1 MLFSLRVVRDNQT
14 PYQLKLDAATL
25 TEARAQVEQQGLK
38 VLQIK
43 SASNAFTR
51 QKSQFPLMLFCQEFR
66 VLLEAGLSMTDV
78 LDTLIQKENNQTNK
92 SYLQQ
97 LLNAIQE
104 GQPLSQAMSALG
116 NVFPSLLIAS
126 ISTAETTGNLPEAL
140 ARYSQYAENVDL
152 LKKRIAS
159 ASIYPAIVVSFGLL
173 VFLFLLLYVIPK
185 FSKIYETQVRHIS
198 GSTQFIMSLGH
209 FSERYAM
216 YTLIAFAGLILLG
229 LWAFKQPSVR
239 AKFYDVLWK
248 LPYLGEKVRLYH
260 LSRFYRTFAM
270 LLKSGVTVSA
280 GLTMVGTMLGA
291 SLQDNL
297 AKAKRLINEGKT
309 FSEAFDSS
317 ALTTPVAMR
326 LFRVGERTG
335 TLEKMMEHAA
345 SFHEEQMMRW
355 VDRFTKIFEPTLMAV
370 IGILIGGLV
379 LMMYLPIFD
388 LASGLE

>member
-1 MLFSLRVVRDNQT
+1 MLFSLRVVRDGDM

-25 TEARAQVEQQGLK
+25 VEARTQAEQQGLK

-43 SASNAFTR
+43 SANNAFAS

-78 LDTLIQKENNQTNK
+78 LDTLIQKENNVINK
-92 SYLQQ
+92 SSLQQ

-104 GQPLSQAMSALG
+104 GQTLSQGMTAQS
-116 NVFPSLLIAS
+116 NIFPSLLIAS
-126 ISTAETTGNLPEAL
+126 VSTAETTGNLPEAL
-140 ARYSQYAENVDL
+140 ARYSQYAENIDL
-152 LKKRIAS
+152 LKKRIVS

-185 FSKIYETQVRHIS
+185 FSKIYETQVKNIS
-198 GSTQFIMSLGH
+198 GSTQFVLSLGH
-209 FSERYAM
+209 FSRDYAA
-216 YTLIAFAGLILLG
+216 YTLIGLAGLILLA
-229 LWAFKQPSVR
+229 LWAIRQPSIR
-239 AKFYDVLWK
+239 TQFYDILWK

-280 GLTMVGTMLGA
+280 GLGMVSSMLGA
-291 SLQDNL
+291 GLQDNL
-297 AKAKRLINEGKT
+297 LKAKRLINEGKT

-326 LFRVGERTG
+326 LFRVGEKTG

-345 SFHEEQMMRW
+345 SFHEEQMLRW
-355 VDRFTKIFEPTLMAV
+355 VDKFTKIFEPTLMAV

>member
-1 MLFSLRVVRDNQT
+1 MLFSLKVVRDNQL
-14 PYQLKLDAATL
+14 PYQLKLDAVTL
-25 TEARAQVEQQGLK
+25 GEARAQAESSGLK

-43 SASNAFTR
+43 SANSAFAR
-51 QKSQFPLMLFCQEFR
+51 QKSPFPLMLFCQEFR

-78 LDTLIQKENNQTNK
+78 LDTLIQKENNAINK
-92 SYLQQ
+92 SSLQQ
-97 LLNAIQE
+97 LLTAIQE
-104 GQPLSQAMSALG
+104 GQPLSQAMSAQA
-116 NVFPSLLIAS
+116 NTFPSLLIAS
-126 ISTAETTGNLPEAL
+126 VSTAETTGNLPEAL

-152 LKKRIAS
+152 LRKRIVS

-173 VFLFLLLYVIPK
+173 VFMFLLLYVIPK
-185 FSKIYETQVRHIS
+185 FSKIYETQVSHIS
-198 GSTQFIMSLGH
+198 GSTQFILSLGH
-209 FSERYAM
+209 FSERYAA
-216 YTLIAFAGLILLG
+216 YALFVLAGLILLA
-229 LWAFKQPSVR
+229 LWAIKQPSVR
-239 AKFYDVLWK
+239 AKFYDLLWK

-280 GLTMVGTMLGA
+280 GLGMVSSLLGA
-291 SLQDNL
+291 GLQDNL
-297 AKAKRLINEGKT
+297 LKAKHLIYEGKT
-309 FSEAFDSS
+309 FSEAFDSC

-326 LFRVGERTG
+326 LFRVGEKTG

-345 SFHEEQMMRW
+345 SFHEEQMLRW
-355 VDRFTKIFEPTLMAV
+355 VDKFTKIFEPTLMAL

>member
-1 MLFSLRVVRDNQT
+1 MLFSLRVVRDNQL
-14 PYQLKLDAATL
+14 PYQLKLDAASL
-25 TEARAQVEQQGLK
+25 NEARAQAENSGLK

-43 SASNAFTR
+43 SANTAFSS

-78 LDTLIQKENNQTNK
+78 LDTLIQKENNAINK
-92 SYLQQ
+92 LSLQQ
-97 LLNAIQE
+97 LLNAVQE
-104 GQPLSQAMSALG
+104 GQSLSQAMTAQAQI
-116 NVFPSLLIAS
+116 FPSLLIAS
-126 ISTAETTGNLPEAL
+126 VSTAETTGNLPEAL

-152 LKKRIAS
+152 LKKRLVS

-185 FSKIYETQVRHIS
+185 FSKIYETQVKHIS
-198 GSTQFIMSLGH
+198 GSTQFILSIGH
-209 FSERYAM
+209 FSRDYAT
-216 YTLIAFAGLILLG
+216 YALIGLAGLILLV
-229 LWAFKQPSVR
+229 LWAIRQPSVR
-239 AKFYDVLWK
+239 TKFYDILWK

-270 LLKSGVTVSA
+270 LLKSGLTVSA
-280 GLTMVGTMLGA
+280 GLGMVSNLLGA
-291 SLQDNL
+291 GLQDNL
-297 AKAKRLINEGKT
+297 LKAKRLINEGKT

-326 LFRVGERTG
+326 LFRVGEKTG

-345 SFHEEQMMRW
+345 SFHEEQMLRW
-355 VDRFTKIFEPTLMAV
+355 VDKFTKIFEPTLMAV

>member
-1 MLFSLRVVRDNQT
+1 MLFSLRVVRDNQL
-14 PYQLKLDAATL
+14 PYQLKLDAASL
-25 TEARAQVEQQGLK
+25 NEARAQAENSGLK

-43 SASNAFTR
+43 SANTAFSS

-78 LDTLIQKENNQTNK
+78 LDTLIQKENNAINK
-92 SYLQQ
+92 LSLQQ
-97 LLNAIQE
+97 LLNAVQE
-104 GQPLSQAMSALG
+104 GQSLSQAMTAQAQI
-116 NVFPSLLIAS
+116 FPSLLIAS
-126 ISTAETTGNLPEAL
+126 VSTAETTGNLPEAL

-152 LKKRIAS
+152 LKKRLVS

-185 FSKIYETQVRHIS
+185 FSNIYETQVRQVS
-198 GSTQFIMSLGH
+198 GSTQFILSLGH
-209 FSERYAM
+209 FSRDYAT
-216 YTLIAFAGLILLG
+216 YALTGLAGLILLAI
-229 LWAFKQPSVR
+229 WAFKQPNVR
-239 AKFYDVLWK
+239 AKFYDILWK

-280 GLTMVGTMLGA
+280 GLGMVSSLLGA
-291 SLQDNL
+291 GLQDNL
-297 AKAKRLINEGKT
+297 LKAKRLINEGKP
-309 FSEAFDSS
+309 FSEAFDNS

-326 LFRVGERTG
+326 LFRVGEKTG

-345 SFHEEQMMRW
+345 SFHEEQMLRW
-355 VDRFTKIFEPTLMAV
+355 VDKFTKIFEPTLMAV

>member
-1 MLFSLRVVRDNQT
+1 MLFSLKVVRDNQL

-25 TEARAQVEQQGLK
+25 NEARAQAENSGLK

-43 SASNAFTR
+43 SASNAFSR

-78 LDTLIQKENNQTNK
+78 LDTLIQKENNAINK
-92 SYLQQ
+92 SSLQQ
-97 LLNAIQE
+97 LLTAIQE
-104 GQPLSQAMSALG
+104 GQALSQAMSAQA
-116 NVFPSLLIAS
+116 NIYPSLLIAS
-126 ISTAETTGNLPEAL
+126 VSTAETTGNLPEAL

-152 LKKRIAS
+152 LKKRIVS

-173 VFLFLLLYVIPK
+173 VFMFLLLYVIPK
-185 FSKIYETQVRHIS
+185 FSNIYQTQVRQVS
-198 GSTQFIMSLGH
+198 GSTQFILSLGH
-209 FSERYAM
+209 FSERYAV
-216 YTLIAFAGLILLG
+216 YALIVLSGLILLV
-229 LWAFKQPSVR
+229 LWAIKQPSVR
-239 AKFYDVLWK
+239 AKFYDILWQ

-280 GLTMVGTMLGA
+280 GLGMVSNMLGA
-291 SLQDNL
+291 GLQDNL
-297 AKAKRLINEGKT
+297 LKAKRLINEGKT
-309 FSEAFDSS
+309 FSEAFDNS
-317 ALTTPVAMR
+317 ALTTPVALR
-326 LFRVGERTG
+326 LFRVGEKTG

-345 SFHEEQMMRW
+345 SFHEEQMLRW
-355 VDRFTKIFEPTLMAV
+355 VDKFTKIFEPTLMAV

>member
-1 MLFSLRVVRDNQT
+1 MLFSLKVVRDNQQ

-25 TEARAQVEQQGLK
+25 GDARAQAENSGLK

-43 SASNAFTR
+43 SANSTFTS
-51 QKSQFPLMLFCQEFR
+51 QKSHFPLMLFCQEFR
-66 VLLEAGLSMTDV
+66 VLLQAGLSMTDV
-78 LDTLIQKENNQTNK
+78 LDTLIQKENNVINK
-92 SYLQQ
+92 SSLQQ
-97 LLNAIQE
+97 LLTAIEQ
-104 GQPLSQAMSALG
+104 GQPLSQAMSAQA
-116 NVFPSLLIAS
+116 NIFPSLLIAS
-126 ISTAETTGNLPEAL
+126 VSTAETTGNLPEAL

-152 LKKRIAS
+152 LKKRIVS
-159 ASIYPAIVVSFGLL
+159 ASIYPAIVVTFGLL

-185 FSKIYETQVRHIS
+185 FSNIYETQVRNIS
-198 GSTQFIMSLGH
+198 GSTQFILSLGH

-216 YTLIAFAGLILLG
+216 YVMMALSGLILLV
-229 LWAFKQPSVR
+229 LWAIKQPSFV
-239 AKFYDVLWK
+239 AKFYEILGR

-280 GLTMVGTMLGA
+280 GLGMVSNMLGA
-291 SLQDNL
+291 GLQDNL
-297 AKAKRLINEGKT
+297 LKAKRLINEGKT
-309 FSEAFDSS
+309 FSEAFDNS
-317 ALTTPVAMR
+317 ALTTPVSMR
-326 LFRVGERTG
+326 LFRVGEKTG

-345 SFHEEQMMRW
+345 SFHEEQMLRW
-355 VDRFTKIFEPTLMAV
+355 VDKFTKIFEPTLMAV